1 MADEFEEALRARGA
15 VVAAVHG
22 VPVPLAFGDPAREW
36 RAMREGAA
44 VVAGTFRRVLAVRG
58 DDRVA
63 FLQGMLSNDVNALQ
77 PGQGTYAALLT
88 QQGRV
93 VSDLRVYAEADRML
107 LDTVAWREDAVRDA
121 LERFI
126 VADDV
131 ELAAAA
137 EQPLVGVLGP
147 LAAAV
152 AGEALGTT
160 DLPRRPY
167 EHTWISC
174 EGARVLTV
182 AVRECGV
189 EALLFC
195 TTPAGGAALLAACI
209 EAGAQPA
216 GMTAIETVRIER
228 GVPWAGVDMD
238 ESTLLMETGCDEA
251 ISFTKGCYLG
261 QEVVERIAARG
272 HVNRRLVGVAF
283 DADDPPPAATPLLAE
298 GHEVGYV
305 TSAVRSPAVGRAI
318 ALAMMQR
325 KHTAAGGSVETPA
338 GIAGTITPLPFA

>member
-1 MADEFEEALRARGA
+1 
-15 VVAAVHG
+15 
-22 VPVPLAFGDPAREW
+22 
-36 RAMREGAA
+36 
-44 VVAGTFRRVLAVRG
+44 VLA
-58 DDRVA
+58 A
-63 FLQGMLSNDVNALQ
+63 
-77 PGQGTYAALLT
+77 
-88 QQGRV
+88 
-93 VSDLRVYAEADRML
+93 
-107 LDTVAWREDAVRDA
+107 
-121 LERFI
+121 
-126 VADDV
+126 
-131 ELAAAA
+131 
-137 EQPLVGVLGP
+137 
-147 LAAAV
+147 
-152 AGEALGTT
+152 
-160 DLPRRPY
+160 
-167 EHTWISC
+167 
-174 EGARVLTV
+174 

-189 EALLFC
+189 EGLLFC
-195 TTPAGGAALLAACI
+195 TAPAGGAALLAACI